1 MSSLDLKKFQCNVF
15 LLASKFV
22 IKKEERNKKKK
33 RRRKYMWKSKVL
45 LGKSR
50 SDDGNVEF

>member
-15 LLASKFV
+15 LLASKYV
-22 IKKEERNKKKK
+22 IKKEERNKKKG
-33 RRRKYMWKSKVL
+33 RRKYMWKSKVS